1 MNRAVVSAV
10 SVLSLVACENSVDT
24 TENKLPYVSRQETVA
39 EVVEEV
45 SETGC
50 DCLTVGRW
58 YRFDTLA
65 LTSIDNADHPVMGTL
80 NGLWAADIT
89 GNELNIL
96 VELTEVSATEVK
108 AKIRNGARVDDSP
121 DICAIASST
130 IDVTFPRTGCRLDAS
145 NESAFNVYAGTE
157 TFPKNCSTTLPVK
170 HAIPVSR
177 ARLEGTVSADCGS
190 IIAGKVPAGGLGQA
204 ELGQTCTCLVLPGA
218 PASDCG
224 ALEPGFAETA
234 CVGCNSNYQPLG
246 QLLQAFGE
254 VQWLCQTDSG
264 EPAACLTA
272 DFTAVALPAAVP
284 ACASRE

>member
-10 SVLSLVACENSVDT
+10 SVLSLAGCENPTDAS
-24 TENKLPYVSRQETVA
+24 ENKLPYQSRVEAVEEVA
-39 EVVEEV
+39 TEV

-65 LTSIDNADHPVMGTL
+65 LTSIDKGDHPVMATL
-80 NGLWAADIT
+80 NGLWEADIA

-96 VELTEVSATEVK
+96 MEISAVSATEVK
-108 AKIRNGARVDDSP
+108 AKIRNGARIDESP
-121 DICAIASST
+121 NICAIASST

-145 NESAFNVYAGTE
+145 SESAFNVYAGTE

-177 ARLEGTVSADCGS
+177 AQLEGVISEDCGS

-224 ALEPGFAETA
+224 ALEPDFADTA
-234 CVGCNSNYQPLG
+234 CVGCNSKYQPLS

-254 VQWLCQTDSG
+254 VKWLCQTDSG
-264 EPAACLTA
+264 QPAACLTA
-272 DFTAVALPAAVP
+272 DFTAVALPAAMP